1 MSIELYPHNKTA
13 YESVLKFLERYG
25 RAAVIHP
32 TGTGKSMIA
41 FKLAEE
47 HPGSRVCWI
56 TPSAYIFRT
65 QLENLGSSHT
75 FSNIVFMTYAGLMR
89 AKEEMMEELLPDYI
103 VLDEFHRCGAKE
115 WGKGVQRLLAAYPNA
130 GVLGLSATAVRYLD
144 GQRDMAQELFDG
156 RVASEMTLGEA
167 IVKRILPAPVY
178 IQSVY
183 IYQKELQKL
192 EERVA
197 LVKNKKLLAV
207 SEELLQKIRRAVDQA
222 DGLDKIFKKHMK
234 NQNGKYIVFCSDK
247 AHMEEMK
254 RHVSEWFGQVDKNPH
269 IYTVYYG
276 SRKSEQEF
284 SAFKSDQSSHLK
296 LLFSIDLLNEGVHVG
311 DIDGVILLR
320 VTVSPTLYL
329 QQIGRSLAVGNS
341 AQPVIFDVVNNFE
354 SLCCIDSFVQEM
366 NAAVCMYG
374 TKESGQGF
382 YGDFRII
389 DEVKNCREL
398 FLQLKKN
405 LSADFEIYFQAA
417 KDYRSMYG
425 DLNVPKNYTAAN
437 GLTLGTWLQTQ
448 RRVREGKVP
457 GILTK
462 EHILRLDGLGMIWD
476 SLSER
481 NWERG
486 ICALET
492 YRLRYGDADVK
503 ANYVTEDGFLLGR
516 WIGNLRQKAKK
527 ENPKNFLTKKQS
539 RQLEAAGMIWN
550 KNVYQWEQNYQAAKD
565 YFMLHGN
572 LEVPAKYCTKE
583 GKKLGVWIQNQRQA
597 YTGKKGSAGLTE
609 TQIQKLEEIGMA
621 WRLKQKAPVIRAKL

>member
-13 YESVLKFLERYG
+13 YEAVLKFLERYG

-207 SEELLQKIRRAVDQA
+207 SEELLQKIRRAVEQA

-254 RHVSEWFGQVDKNPH
+254 RHVSEWFWQVDKNPH

-276 SRKSEQEF
+276 SPKSEQEF

-311 DIDGVILLR
+311 DIDGVILMR
-320 VTVSPTLYL
+320 ATVSPTLYL
-329 QQIGRSLAVGNS
+329 QQIGRALAVGNS

-374 TKESGQGF
+374 TKERGQGF
-382 YGDFRII
+382 YGYFRIM

-417 KDYRSMYG
+417 KDYRSVYG

-476 SLSER
+476 SLSKR

-527 ENPKNFLTKKQS
+527 ENPKNFLTEKQS

-621 WRLKQKAPVIRAKL
+621 WRLNQKAPVIRAKL